1 MSFFGNVFDFER
13 FKLGNMWDKVKKN
26 PEQLL
31 LGAGDPFS
39 AGVWSK
45 ITGKKYEPLVDQW
58 GGATP
63 DDYQKAEAAGI
74 DTSAGRTMHGAART
88 IAGLYAGNAASKAM
102 GSGGLLDFSGGQS
115 PAPIVD
121 MSTTASPQTVS
132 AMSAAPAAGA
142 SSGSGWQTAGQF
154 AGLANQSGLL
164 GGHQQMQT
172 PPPQFQQGPG
182 FSGLLTPVDQFD
194 PDKRRRD
201 QQLALQGLLG
211 VYRG

>member
-1 MSFFGNVFDFER
+1 MSFFGNVLDFER
-13 FKLGNMWDKVKKN
+13 FKLGNMWEKVNKN

-31 LGAGDPFS
+31 LGAGDPLS
-39 AGVWSK
+39 AGAWSK
-45 ITGKKYEPLVDQW
+45 ITGKNYEPLVDQW

-88 IAGLYAGNAASKAM
+88 IAGLYAGNAASTAM

-132 AMSAAPAAGA
+132 AMNAAPASGA

-164 GGHQQMQT
+164 SGGQQMQ
-172 PPPQFQQGPG
+172 PPPAQFQQGQG
-182 FSGLLTPVDQFD
+182 FAGLLNPTDQVDME
-194 PDKRRRD
+194 KRRQA
-201 QQLALQGLLG
+201 QQMAVQGLLG
-211 VYRG
+211 GYRG

>member
-1 MSFFGNVFDFER
+1 MSFLGNVMNFEQ

-45 ITGKKYEPLVDQW
+45 VTGKKYEPLVDQW

-63 DDYQKAEAAGI
+63 DDYSKAEAKGI
-74 DTSAGRTMHGAART
+74 DTSDGRTMHGAARV
-88 IAGLYAGNAASKAM
+88 IAGIFAGNAAAGAM
-102 GSGGLLDFSGGQS
+102 GGGAAASGG
-115 PAPIVD
+115 
-121 MSTTASPQTVS
+121 
-132 AMSAAPAAGA
+132 AAGSA
-142 SSGSGWQTAGQF
+142 GTTGAAGGATAGAGGAAGSGWQTAGHF

-164 GGHQQMQT
+164 AGHQQMQT

-182 FSGLLTPVDQFD
+182 FSGLLTQVDQFD